1 MSVKDRATRIVNT
14 KEFLNCPLPEKVIK
28 IENLKAPT
36 DQYILRMCIKFND
49 SAVQLPDCLSWVKPL
64 LEKAL
69 ISQQEKGINHP
80 FIYITVRNGK
90 VKSKTDDQWHL
101 DGFSTR
107 IEHTPEQNYIYT
119 NKYCTEY
126 VKQRVYVPRSL
137 DPLIYNMN
145 TFLDKFVKPENVL
158 QCEENTLYCIDP
170 YVLHRRPSNIPED
183 FERVFVRISF
193 VPIEINDI
201 NNTVNPLLPVKCSKD
216 GVKFRDELKHWNY
229 LK

>member
-1 MSVKDRATRIVNT
+1 MSIQERATRLVNT
-14 KEFLNCPLPEKVIK
+14 KEFSRCPLPEKVCK
-28 IENLKAPT
+28 IDNLSPPK
-36 DQYILRMCIKFND
+36 DQYILRMCIKFNNGD
-49 SAVQLPDCLSWVKPL
+49 IQLPDSLSWVEPL

-69 ISQQEKGINHP
+69 LSQQQKGIDHP

-90 VKSKTDDQWHL
+90 VKSQTDDQWHL

-126 VKQRVYVPRSL
+126 VKQSVDVPKDL
-137 DPLIYNMN
+137 DPLVYNMN
-145 TFLDKFVKPENVL
+145 TFLDKFVKPVNVL
-158 QCEENTLYCIDP
+158 QCEENTLYCVDP
-170 YVLHRRPSNIPED
+170 YVLHRRPSNIPKN

-193 VPIEINDI
+193 VPIEIDDI

-216 GVKFRDELKHWNY
+216 GVKFRDGLKH
-229 LK
+229 